1 MNKARFARPVVS
13 MLTLLVL
20 AGCTME
26 PKYQRPAL
34 PVASNWNTDKGVN
47 TSPTE
52 DIGWSQ
58 FFNQPDMQQLIALS
72 LKNNR
77 DLRVA
82 ALNVDTARAAF
93 QIDRA
98 ALFPTLD
105 ANGSKSVQRLPAG
118 VGSAGPNGTISNQF
132 SANLGVSS
140 YELDLFGRVRS
151 LRDKGLETYLATAAT
166 QRATQISLVSQVASG
181 YLSLAADSDLLKLAV
196 DTAKSQQDSYD
207 LTKRSYD
214 GGISTAQDLAQ
225 AEMTV
230 RSAQAD
236 IAQYT
241 RQVRQDTDA
250 LTLLVGTTIPPQ
262 LLANATLNQHWNFPA
277 TPAGLPSDL
286 LTRRPD
292 IIAAEHTLK
301 AANADIGAARAAFFP
316 RITLTGTAGTESSS
330 LSDLFHGGSGAWSF
344 IPSISVP
351 IFDGGVNL
359 ANLHIA
365 KDTKKIEIA
374 NYEKAIQTAF
384 QEVSDGLAGEATYND
399 QLTSIQQEEEAN
411 QRNYSLARL
420 RFTSGV
426 DNYLTVLVAQRSL
439 YSAQQTLITTK
450 LGQLN
455 QDINLFKA
463 LGGGW
468 KK

>member
-34 PVASNWNTDKGVN
+34 PVASNWNTAKGVN

-241 RQVRQDTDA
+241 RQVRQDIDA
-250 LTLLVGTTIPPQ
+250 LTLLVGTTIPPR

-399 QLTSIQQEEEAN
+399 QLTSIQQEEDAN
-411 QRNYSLARL
+411 QRNYSLAQL